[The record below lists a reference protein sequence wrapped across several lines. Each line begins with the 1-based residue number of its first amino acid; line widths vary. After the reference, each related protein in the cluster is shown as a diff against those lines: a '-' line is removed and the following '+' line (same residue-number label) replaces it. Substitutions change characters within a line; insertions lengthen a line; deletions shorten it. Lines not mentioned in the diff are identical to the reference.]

1 VSQRF
6 TPSDEFPD
14 GETKHLIGSV
24 FTETYDRLFRRGM
37 TFHEQLSITPVFND
51 PSAYSAIGTVNLSMP
66 VYKRLAVTIGAVDS
80 YFNTPPPNF
89 KRNSFQFLTSITYTI
104 N

>member
-1 VSQRF
+1 
-6 TPSDEFPD
+6 
-14 GETKHLIGSV
+14 
-24 FTETYDRLFRRGM
+24 
-37 TFHEQLSITPVFND
+37 
-51 PSAYSAIGTVNLSMP
+51 MP